1 MFLTKMRASAAD
13 DRSPYGDFW
22 FTPVAARSA
31 TGLRVSPDRAMQLPA
46 VLACVRV
53 LAESFSIL
61 PLRVYRNVGSTR
73 QRLTKHW
80 LIDLLARHPNPYQT
94 PFEWREMMQGHL
106 ALRGNAY
113 NQIIANRSGNITA
126 LMPLHPDRVKIEFIG
141 AGAFNYRYRYTDHD
155 GVERP
160 LARGEVWHLRGLS
173 SDGVMGLS
181 PIALAR
187 ESAALGLAA
196 QEYGARFFQNDA
208 KPGGGWIEF
217 PGKFKDK
224 PARDTFRESWQEAQ
238 SGLNRGKIAILE
250 YGMKFHELGLTNKDS
265 QFLEARQFQVGDVAR
280 IFRVPPHLI
289 GDLSKAT
296 FSNIE
301 QQSLDFVIHTMTPW
315 AERWESSIETS
326 LLLEDEADIEVE
338 FDFTALLRGD
348 QQARALY
355 YHNGVLDGWMTRNE
369 ARDREGM
376 EPLDGLDEPLRP
388 LNMVEESQAND
399 PPPPARQPVPPQG
412 GGTPK
417 SLDEPACDG
426 ADASRWPSRP
436 LANERLF
443 SLIAGNA
450 ARMARRIA
458 GGNTISAE
466 TLAEALAIPVSY
478 AAHWL
483 ETRDAST
490 PEPECFNQLLRLGA
504 RV

>member
-13 DRSPYGDFW
+13 DRSPWGDFW
-22 FTPVAARSA
+22 FTPVASRTA
-31 TGLRVSPDRAMQLPA
+31 TGLRVSPDRALQLPA

-61 PLRVYRNVGSTR
+61 PLRVYRNTGNAR
-73 QRLTKHW
+73 KRLTKHW

-113 NQIIANRSGNITA
+113 NHIQTDRRGNITA
-126 LMPLHPDRVKIEFIG
+126 LMPMHPDRTKIEFLSG
-141 AGAFNYRYRYTDHD
+141 GTEFDYRYRYTDRD
-155 GVERP
+155 GVEHV
-160 LARGEVWHLRGLS
+160 LTRGEVWHLRGLS

-217 PGKFKDK
+217 SGNFKDK
-224 PARDTFRESWQEAQ
+224 AARDNFRESWQEAQ
-238 SGLNRGKIAILE
+238 SGLNRGKMAVLE

-265 QFLEARQFQVGDVAR
+265 QFLEARQFQVGDIAR
-280 IFRVPPHLI
+280 IFRVPPHLV

-326 LLLEDEADIEVE
+326 LLLEAEADIEVE

-348 QQARALY
+348 QQARAMY

-388 LNMVEESQAND
+388 LNMVEESQASNS
-399 PPPPARQPVPPQG
+399 PQRIPAGQDGATPVAP
-412 GGTPK
+412 
-417 SLDEPACDG
+417 DEPAND
-426 ADASRWPSRP
+426 DANARLNALIR
-436 LANERLF
+436 ANAL
-443 SLIAGNA
+443 
-450 ARMARRIA
+450 RMARRIVS
-458 GGNTISAE
+458 GNGVGE
-466 TLAEALAIPVSY
+466 DVLAEALAIPLAQASAWLHSRDRGASEDECY
-478 AAHWL
+478 A
-483 ETRDAST
+483 
-490 PEPECFNQLLRLGA
+490 QLLQLGA
-504 RV
+504 KE

>member
-1 MFLTKMRASAAD
+1 MFLTKMRASAGD

-22 FTPVAARSA
+22 FTPVASRTA

-61 PLRVYRNVGSTR
+61 PLRVYRNTGGAR
-73 QRLTKHW
+73 KRLTKHW
-80 LIDLLARHPNPYQT
+80 LIDLLARRPNPYQT

-113 NQIIANRSGNITA
+113 NHIQTDLRGNIA
-126 LMPLHPDRVKIEFIG
+126 AVMPMHPDRTKIEFLSG
-141 AGAFNYRYRYTDHD
+141 GTEFDYRYRYTYRD
-155 GVERP
+155 GVERV
-160 LARGEVWHLRGLS
+160 LTRGEVWHLRGLS

-238 SGLNRGKIAILE
+238 SGLNRGRIAILE

-265 QFLEARQFQVGDVAR
+265 QFLEARQFQVGDIAR

-326 LLLEDEADIEVE
+326 LLLEDEADIEIE

-348 QQARALY
+348 QQARAMY

-388 LNMVEESQAND
+388 LNMVEESQASN
-399 PPPPARQPVPPQG
+399 QPPQTSTPAPG
-412 GGTPK
+412 GNIVDG
-417 SLDEPACDG
+417 DEGGP
-426 ADASRWPSRP
+426 DAR
-436 LANERLF
+436 LAAL
-443 SLIAGNA
+443 LAANA
-450 ARMARRIA
+450 ARMARRLA
-458 GGNTISAE
+458 GGSAVGADV
-466 TLAEALAIPVSY
+466 LAEALAIPVDR
-478 AAHWL
+478 AAAWL
-483 ETRDAST
+483 GQRDPNAS
-490 PEPECFNQLLRLGA
+490 EVECTAQLLQLGA
-504 RV
+504 NA